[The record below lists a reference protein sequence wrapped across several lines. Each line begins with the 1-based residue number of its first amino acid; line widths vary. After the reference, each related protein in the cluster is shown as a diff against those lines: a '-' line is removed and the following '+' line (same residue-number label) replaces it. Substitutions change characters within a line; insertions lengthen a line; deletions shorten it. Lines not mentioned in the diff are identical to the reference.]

1 LSEFVSPGLGAVN
14 QGKSVLRT
22 APHPLP
28 QGSGPWAE
36 VKVMIYAVKKT
47 EIFVKTTG
55 CTFVRVALLTPE
67 ELEELLREEI
77 VAASEEAA
85 EIIRNTF
92 GVIPKVFQGNPPVK
106 KGDKVLLLGPNG
118 QAVDI
123 TLVW

>member
-1 LSEFVSPGLGAVN
+1 
-14 QGKSVLRT
+14 
-22 APHPLP
+22 
-28 QGSGPWAE
+28 
-36 VKVMIYAVKKT
+36 MIYAVKKT